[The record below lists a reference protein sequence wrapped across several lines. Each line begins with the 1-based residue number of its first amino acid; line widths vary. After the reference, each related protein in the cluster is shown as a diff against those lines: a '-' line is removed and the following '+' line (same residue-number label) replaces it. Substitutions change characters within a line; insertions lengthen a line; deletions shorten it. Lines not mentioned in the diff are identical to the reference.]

1 VSAAGVTNVLV
12 VNQHGDNRGDEAAML
27 AMLTGLR
34 ARLGACRFTVVA
46 QVQQPGTGFTAPPD
60 TEFLPAV
67 PRGRRILAAVVLTL
81 ATLLRRHA
89 PRWALDADTV
99 RLAAAYADADLVV
112 SAPGGPYFGD
122 LYWNHEPLHWW
133 YAWLGI
139 AHRTPTFLFAT
150 SAGPYRRRVWNVARR
165 RLLRRFSA
173 PLCVREQVSAEHL
186 AALVGSST
194 AVEVTT
200 DSALLVRV
208 PPLDRVAELGA
219 DAARFVVAVSAYDGG
234 GDAYDDALR
243 TGILH
248 LAATRDAYFVVLPQR
263 YGAGSDVAYLE
274 RLLAPL
280 PPTVRRELFDPTRDA
295 EAQRGLIAAADLVL
309 AGRYHPL
316 VFAVSAHVPVVP
328 IAYEHKAT
336 GVAEAAGIGD
346 RVLQAAGLTAAHLVA
361 AIDRTVADADAVRA
375 TLARTEPALHALAAR
390 TADLAAGLVTDR
402 TGE

>member
-1 VSAAGVTNVLV
+1 MSTGVTNVLV

-46 QVQQPGTGFTAPPD
+46 QVQQPGTGFTVPAD

-67 PRGRRILAAVVLTL
+67 PRGRRVLAAIALTV
-81 ATLLRRHA
+81 AALLRRPA
-89 PRWALDADTV
+89 PGWSLDPDTA
-99 RLAAAYADADLVV
+99 RLEAAYRDADLVV

-139 AHRTPTFLFAT
+139 VHRTPTFLFAT
-150 SAGPYRRRVWNVARR
+150 SAGPYRRRIWNGARR

-173 PLCVREQVSAEHL
+173 PLCVREQVSADHL
-186 AALVGSST
+186 RGLVGTGT
-194 AVEVTT
+194 AIEVTT

-219 DAARFVVAVSAYDGG
+219 DADRYVVAVSAYDGG

-243 TGILH
+243 AAMVH
-248 LAATRDAYFVVLPQR
+248 LAETQDACFVVLPQR

-280 PPTVRRELFDPTRDA
+280 PPTVPRRLFDPTRDA
-295 EAQRGLIAAADLVL
+295 EAQRGLVAAADLVL

-346 RVLQAAGLTAAHLVA
+346 RVLQSAGLTASDLIA
-361 AIDRTVADADAVRA
+361 AVDRTVADAGSLRA
-375 TLARTEPALHALAAR
+375 TLAATEPALHALAQH
-390 TADLAAGLVTDR
+390 TADLAAGLVTVR